1 MWSIAISAPAPL
13 PTNRLSR
20 HASSSSAGRRSEPLD
35 AAVAQ
40 EVRACV
46 LHSCFDAEGVAA
58 VAGGVPVAQKF
69 AGKCGE
75 ARRVFALSADT
86 FKDSCDRRCPRYY
99 VDGHSHTDAESPV
112 P

>member
-1 MWSIAISAPAPL
+1 M
-13 PTNRLSR
+13 
-20 HASSSSAGRRSEPLD
+20 
-35 AAVAQ
+35 
-40 EVRACV
+40 
-46 LHSCFDAEGVAA
+46 
-58 VAGGVPVAQKF
+58 AQKF

-112 P
+112 PRHLASRRCFDARRVAGAPTPGAPWQPRL